1 MNTDDTTPF
10 RGSVRCSSCLAAA
23 VLLFA
28 LAGCSPRQTPA
39 KADLRAT
46 DTAGRVPALVD
57 AAGRDDDRTLG
68 ELVRALSDDD
78 AAVRLFAIQAL
89 NQRTGQTLGY
99 RYYGSA
105 DDRRAAIARWHDW
118 LDGDSPDATAD
129 ADPD

>member
-1 MNTDDTTPF
+1 MIRRHTKTT
-10 RGSVRCSSCLAAA
+10 RVTVRRPY
-23 VLLFA
+23 A
-28 LAGCSPRQTPA
+28 LASALLLASFGCSPKQTPA

-57 AAGRDDDRTLG
+57 AAGRDDDRTLS
-68 ELVRALSDDD
+68 ELVHALSDDD

-89 NQRTGQTLGY
+89 SRRTGQTLGY

-105 DDRRAAIARWHDW
+105 DDRRAAIARWRDW
-118 LDGDSPDATAD
+118 LDGEPPAATAG